1 MSAEVVAVNDS
12 VHVDLKVA
20 ADLLSSG
27 GPTAMYDYLS
37 SEYSYAK
44 LAQGVAEGGSLAGDA
59 ALNHMQEIA
68 SESGRPLSMED
79 IKQIRTSMA
88 SSYLAVLEGK
98 QKRGDYSDIT
108 WSEAWDF
115 HTKTF
120 ASYNLPPDTW
130 TLNTPFSVL
139 TDAERAD
146 LWQRSLEAAGNP
158 GKEAALAFTLAAAMS
173 DQAGLLS
180 AAFPDENFM
189 RELAE
194 GLTDVRHHSPEQVAA
209 IQHWLAINAAS
220 YDNLENFIG
229 ALGKW
234 SEDFSRSIK
243 AQINNDLGVLID
255 SLSKAVNDAE
265 ALASP
270 LILDLDGDGVETIGL
285 SANVYF
291 DHDANGFSENT
302 GWVGRDDGLLVFD
315 RNSNGAIDDGS
326 ELFGNNSKLSAGD
339 KAANGFS
346 ALSAL
351 DTNSD
356 GRIDIADTDYASLRV
371 WRDADSDGETDEGEL
386 LTLAEADVQSIN
398 LSYVVSGITDT
409 SGNQHQQVGT
419 YTRTDGTSSV
429 VEDVWFAA
437 DLAQTVEKNKVDVS
451 ESIRAMPDI
460 AGAGN
465 VHSLRQAMSLDS
477 SLVLLVQQFELAS
490 DPIIRNSLIDQILF
504 TWTGAIQYSANS
516 RGVNIGDGRK
526 LYALEAFLGTSYSQQ
541 NWGSSP
547 GPQAAEILL
556 NAYSQL
562 TASINGQ
569 LMLQTHLKPL
579 TDLLSITAENGVLK
593 WDVSAVV
600 ASFQA
605 QYSIAPD
612 QALQMLQD
620 FGLALRTSKSDS
632 HEAILEAIRQKGN
645 IEGSVLESALASIR
659 WPGIVGSKSDDII
672 DGADLRDDGLY
683 GLTGNDTLRGF
694 GGDDY
699 INGGAGNDVL
709 DGGSGSNQLFGEAG
723 DDSLRVSSN
732 SRNNLLVGGTGNDNM
747 TGGYYADTY
756 VFNLGDGQDTI
767 TDYDGGYV
775 ATDTLRFG
783 AGILA

>member
-1 MSAEVVAVNDS
+1 MAVEDVSA
-12 VHVDLKVA
+12 HVDLA
-20 ADLLSSG
+20 YASDLLASG
-27 GPTAMYDYLS
+27 GPAAMYNYLAS
-37 SEYSYAK
+37 NGYLYAN
-44 LAQGVAEGGSLAGDA
+44 LANGVANGGSLAGDA
-59 ALNHMQEIA
+59 ALNHMQEVA
-68 SESGRPLSMED
+68 AESGHPLTVAD
-79 IKQIRTSMA
+79 INKIRSNMATAYLDALHEKQDN
-88 SSYLAVLEGK
+88 
-98 QKRGDYSDIT
+98 GDFSDIT
-108 WSEAWDF
+108 WREAWTF
-115 HTKTF
+115 HSQTF
-120 ASYNLPPDTW
+120 IQNHLPPDAW
-130 TLNTPFSVL
+130 TLNTPFSVM

-180 AAFPDENFM
+180 AASPDENFM

-194 GLTDVRHHSPEQVAA
+194 GLTDVRHQSPEQVAA
-209 IQHWLAINAAS
+209 IQHWLAINAVS

-243 AQINNDLGVLID
+243 AQINNDMGVLID
-255 SLSKAVNDAE
+255 SLGSAVNDAE

-315 RNSNGAIDDGS
+315 RNSNGAIDDGA
-326 ELFGNNSKLSAGD
+326 ELFGNNSKLPAGD

-356 GRIDIADTDYASLRV
+356 GRIDIADADYANLRV

-386 LTLAEADVQSIN
+386 FTLAEAGVQSIN
-398 LSYVVSGITDT
+398 LSYVVSGVTDT
-409 SGNQHQQVGT
+409 SGNQHQQLGT
-419 YTRTDGTSSV
+419 YTRTDGTTSV

-465 VHSLRQAMSLDS
+465 VHSLRQAMSRDS

-490 DPIIRNSLIDQILF
+490 DPITRNSLVDQILF
-504 TWTGAIQYSANS
+504 TWTGAIKYSANS
-516 RGVNIGDGRK
+516 RGDNIGDGRK

-547 GPQAAEILL
+547 GPLAAEILL
-556 NAYSQL
+556 KAYSQL

-645 IEGSVLESALASIR
+645 IDGSALEAGLATIIR
-659 WPGIVGSKSDDII
+659 PGVIGSKTDDII
-672 DGADLRDDGLY
+672 EGADLRDDALY
-683 GLTGNDTLRGF
+683 GLAGNDILRGF

-699 INGGAGNDVL
+699 IVAGAGNDIL

-723 DDSLRVSSN
+723 DDLLKVSSD
-732 SRNNLLVGGTGNDNM
+732 SKNNLLVGGSGSDSM
-747 TGGYYADTY
+747 TGGYFSDTY
-756 VFNLGDGQDTI
+756 VFNLGDGQDII
-767 TDYDGGYV
+767 T
-775 ATDTLRFG
+775 
-783 AGILA
+783 